1 MFYIK
6 IIFSFLHLRTRKYV
20 YILMKFWNIRDKKNS
35 QVVEKDKTA
44 SHIERNLYINFT
56 RIPHHW
62 KFENNKTKPP
72 KF

>member
-1 MFYIK
+1 
-6 IIFSFLHLRTRKYV
+6 
-20 YILMKFWNIRDKKNS
+20 MKFWNIRDKKNS